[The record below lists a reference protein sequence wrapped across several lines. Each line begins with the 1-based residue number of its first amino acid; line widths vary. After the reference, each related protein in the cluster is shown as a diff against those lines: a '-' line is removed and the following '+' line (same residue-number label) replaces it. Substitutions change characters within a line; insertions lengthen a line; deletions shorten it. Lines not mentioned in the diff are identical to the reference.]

1 MNKIIIFMNKVF
13 SLFIFCWIYMY
24 LIFYGFIVDKIEC
37 YSILYVKC
45 FLIFIILYYNILYNL
60 I

>member
-13 SLFIFCWIYMY
+13 SLFIFCWIY
-24 LIFYGFIVDKIEC
+24 LILVLCGFSVDKSGS

-45 FLIFIILYYNILYNL
+45 FFIFSIMLIY
-60 I
+60 